1 MDSASRRSCAVS
13 LRSRQALRSPC
24 RHETIKIHVSL
35 ISSRRE
41 VLAASLGLPLV
52 MAARAW
58 NQPIPL
64 GKTGLE
70 VTPLGMGCEEVKDPG
85 VIRRAVDLG
94 IRYFHALSNLE
105 LVGQA
110 LKPVRD
116 RVVLAAGSAAGTA
129 LGLEQDLSKQL
140 RTLGTAHIDLWYLTS
155 KYKPE
160 LITDDLLEGVQRA
173 KKAGK
178 IRACAIAGHGLAAVA
193 PRLLELRDVVGA
205 AMVVCNFA
213 TWEHPFASTD
223 RVPSTSLPGGGRDDI
238 IRLHN
243 SGIGI
248 VSMKPMMGGLRYVP
262 AERRSWGDSIIS
274 EDRRRAALSAAL
286 KWVLRNPHVDTTPV
300 QMPDLEQLEANAK
313 SAAESF
319 SAADEGLLAA
329 EVGRLSPYYCRMCLQ
344 CQGACRQ
351 GVPVADVLRYLMYA
365 DGYGNLDR
373 ARHEFRRLPPHLQA
387 TQCSDCDSCTV
398 RCPSGVKVR
407 QQVARAQLLL
417 A

>member
-1 MDSASRRSCAVS
+1 M
-13 LRSRQALRSPC
+13 
-24 RHETIKIHVSL
+24 
-35 ISSRRE
+35 
-41 VLAASLGLPLV
+41 LAASLGLPLV
-52 MAARAW
+52 AAARSW
-58 NQPIPL
+58 NRPIPL

-116 RVVLAAGSAAGTA
+116 HVVLGAGSSEDTA
-129 LGLEQDLSKQL
+129 LGLERDLSRQL
-140 RTLGTAHIDLWYLTS
+140 RALGTGHIDLWYLTS
-155 KYKPE
+155 KYRPE
-160 LITDDLLEGVQRA
+160 LITDELMECVQRA
-173 KKAGK
+173 KQAGK

-193 PRLLELRDVVGA
+193 PRLLELGDVIGA

-223 RVPSTSLPGGGRDDI
+223 RVPSTSLPGGRREDV
-238 IRLHN
+238 IRLHDA
-243 SGIGI
+243 GIGI
-248 VSMKPMMGGLRYVP
+248 ASMKPMMGGLKYVP
-262 AERRSWGDSIIS
+262 AERRSWADSVDR

-300 QMPDLEQLEANAK
+300 QMQDLEQLEANAK

-319 SAADEGLLAA
+319 SGADQNLLAA
-329 EVGRLSPYYCRMCLQ
+329 EVGRASPYYCRMCLH

-351 GVPVADVLRYLMYA
+351 GLPVADVLRCLMYA
-365 DGYGNLDR
+365 DGYGNQDR
-373 ARHEFRRLPPHLQA
+373 ARQEFRTLTSPLQA
-387 TQCSDCDSCTV
+387 IRCGDCDGCTV
-398 RCPSGVKVR
+398 RCPSGVQVR
-407 QQVARAQLLL
+407 QQMARAQVLL